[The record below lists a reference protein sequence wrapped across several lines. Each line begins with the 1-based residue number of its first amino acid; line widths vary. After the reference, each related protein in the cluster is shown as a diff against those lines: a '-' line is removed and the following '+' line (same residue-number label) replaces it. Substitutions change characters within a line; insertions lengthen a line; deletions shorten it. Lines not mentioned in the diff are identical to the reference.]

1 VLVAIA
7 LAGCGGTAAHRG
19 NLYAEGRSVF
29 LSAGCGGCHTVAAAH
44 TRGQIGPNFD
54 KSEQLKL
61 PHIRTEIRFGEDAM
75 PSFHGHISSEQ
86 EEAVAEFVYQTLRRH
101 KPASRR

>member
-1 VLVAIA
+1 
-7 LAGCGGTAAHRG
+7 
-19 NLYAEGRSVF
+19 
-29 LSAGCGGCHTVAAAH
+29 
-44 TRGQIGPNFD
+44 
-54 KSEQLKL
+54 
-61 PHIRTEIRFGEDAM
+61 M